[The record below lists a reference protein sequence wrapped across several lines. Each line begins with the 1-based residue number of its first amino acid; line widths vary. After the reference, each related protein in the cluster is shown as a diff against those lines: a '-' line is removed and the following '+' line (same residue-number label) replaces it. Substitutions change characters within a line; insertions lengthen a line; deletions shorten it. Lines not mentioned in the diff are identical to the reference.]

1 MKINADLLKIF
12 RIFIEK
18 KILIKRLYIEFSTQH
33 IAHKKLAYTVGK
45 LLKLSLRKCF
55 KNKYFYASIN
65 KFYLEAI

>member
-1 MKINADLLKIF
+1 MNFSSKNLQKICVNFLQKIF
-12 RIFIEK
+12 IRF
-18 KILIKRLYIEFSTQH
+18 YIEFSTQH